1 MRLIGL
7 AMVKNERDVIESFVR
22 HNLQFLDA
30 IFIID
35 NSSSDGTRE
44 ILENLLKE
52 GKPLVIFD
60 WPKLAFFQADQI
72 TKLCRNICRFFTFDF
87 AFILDADE
95 FIKASSREFLE
106 NYLTFLPPDHCGVI
120 PWHTYVLNAN
130 DDNSI
135 LNPTDRIRHRCK
147 QEYPQY
153 YKCLIPRSVINRDH
167 YVINEGNHFVF
178 GTDGNMLPH
187 GVMNEISIA
196 HYPVRTPNQ
205 ITQKVLN
212 GWLGYLARDPDSKKN
227 IYGFFWYRI
236 YQRLMQNP
244 ILSMEETIEISLGY
258 SQMNPPPEISP
269 WDNFILDPLD
279 TRFDLRYTPDHNLHP
294 SIAIVKNIE
303 AFFIN
308 QASFELSINHL
319 QVDYQTNTNLSINPE
334 SKSANK
340 PDQIQLENTRQ
351 KRLSHQPYIDLP
363 PFKYLF
369 NKYSPQSLLDIGC
382 QLGENLAIFQ
392 GCGVADVFGIDAC
405 MVDRLYIQP
414 QNYAQSNLI
423 ASIDLGRKYDLVMC
437 MNLLGDIPTEYED
450 IALASCD
457 RHAEH
462 LILFAAP
469 EPGQPGGYINCH
481 PLSYWLARW
490 QALGWQPLAFDT
502 LAFRSLATFISLRRN
517 PILLA
522 RTHADSSNVFNL
534 SDLQRLES
542 HAITWLEQAP
552 NTFTYP
558 LSQSL
563 PLIEYDGAA
572 P

>member
-44 ILENLLKE
+44 ILVELVKE
-52 GKPLVIFD
+52 GLPLVIFD
-60 WPKLAFFQADQI
+60 DPRFAYFQSEKI
-72 TKLCRNICRFFTFDF
+72 TNLCWNISRFFTANFV
-87 AFILDADE
+87 FILDADE
-95 FIKASSREFLE
+95 FIKVETREVLE
-106 NYLTFLPPDHCGVI
+106 NNLALLPLGICGVI
-120 PWHTYVLNAN
+120 PWQTYVLNP
-130 DDNSI
+130 DDDLGQLDPIS
-135 LNPTDRIRHRCK
+135 RIKNRCK

-153 YKCLIPRSVINRDH
+153 CKCLVPQSIIKDEEYFINQ
-167 YVINEGNHFVF
+167 GNHFVYSS
-178 GTDGNMLPH
+178 DGNLFRH
-187 GVMNEISIA
+187 LALIEIAIA
-196 HYPVRTPNQ
+196 HYPVRNPDQ

-212 GWLGYLARDPDSKKN
+212 GWLAYIAKDPSSKNSIHGY
-227 IYGFFWYRI
+227 FWYRI
-236 YQRLMQNP
+236 YQRLLANP
-244 ILSMEETIEISLGY
+244 VLSYAETIEISLGY
-258 SQMNPPPEISP
+258 AQMNPPPEISP

-279 TRFDLRYTPDHNLHP
+279 TRLELRYTPDHNLHP

-303 AFFIN
+303 AFFTN
-308 QASFELSINHL
+308 QAGFELSINHL
-319 QVDYQTNTNLSINPE
+319 QVENQPNTNPSINSE

-351 KRLSHQPYIDLP
+351 KRLSHQPYLDLP
-363 PFKYLF
+363 PFKHLF
-369 NKYSPQSLLDIGC
+369 DKYSPQSLLDIGC

-392 GCGVADVFGIDAC
+392 SWGVADVFGIEAC

-423 ASIDLGRKYDLVMC
+423 ASIDLGRKYDLVLC

-450 IALASCD
+450 IALANCD

-469 EPGQPGGYINCH
+469 ELGQPRGYINCH

-517 PILLA
+517 SILLA
-522 RTHADSSNVFNL
+522 RTHADSPNVFDL

-558 LSQSL
+558 LSQPL
-563 PLIEYDGAA
+563 ALIEYDGAA